1 MISPSTLRLLSR
13 ATGPSAITEWTWLV
27 TAPFALT
34 VMSGMQYVEITEPA
48 GAIWMV
54 AALGHVGV
62 GILMLIAYFL
72 IKPFRG
78 AFRAPAV
85 VTVFA
90 AIGLVRPFL
99 FLASAAILGYS
110 VQVGDLGS
118 RIAINV
124 VVCVAGFSLIA
135 ISVDLVREHFGVL
148 RRLRAVQRA
157 AQADGEN
164 GRRRIETLR
173 ERAVD
178 EVLARIDE
186 TVRPAIRPG
195 LPASE
200 ASKLL
205 RSIANDI
212 VRPVSHDLFDSADD
226 PTAATDAA
234 ELPRPRMR
242 DWLAAALTGLQP
254 APAGL
259 TAALFVALVIPYA
272 LGTYGPAVTAVH
284 SVVGGALLYA
294 GNRAVSALARRA
306 SGAAAT
312 IVIIVGYAV
321 TGVVVALES
330 TVLLAGLGLTTE
342 RLWFQAALYP
352 VIACAVALVGSLSTR
367 LGEDARELE
376 ESLQT
381 SVATAARVRAAYDH
395 ERTGLASLLHS
406 GVQADLIATA
416 LALSAGDDA
425 DAERTV
431 REAVERVRTELE
443 REHRDDPAP
452 REQLARLVDSWSSAM
467 PLEATIDDHV
477 WGRLDDAVRCQVVVD
492 AVSEGL
498 ANAVRHG
505 DGSPVGL
512 AIRPSIRDG
521 VTVIV
526 NSGGRL
532 LRARP
537 GIGLRDL
544 SRHSEVILRERPGGV
559 ELAVS
564 VP

>member
-1 MISPSTLRLLSR
+1 MISPGTLRLLAR
-13 ATGPSAITEWTWLV
+13 ATGPSAVTEWTWLV

-34 VMSGMQYVEITEPA
+34 VMSGLQYVELSEPTD
-48 GAIWMV
+48 AIWKV

-62 GILMLIAYFL
+62 GILLLIAHFL
-72 IKPFRG
+72 IAPFRG
-78 AFRAPAV
+78 AFRAAAV
-85 VTVFA
+85 VIVFA
-90 AIGLVRPFL
+90 GIGLARPFL
-99 FLASAAILGYS
+99 FLASAALLGYG

-124 VVCVAGFSLIA
+124 VVCIAGFSLIA

-164 GRRRIETLR
+164 GRRRIEALR
-173 ERAVD
+173 ETAVD
-178 EVLARIDE
+178 AVLARIDDA
-186 TVRPAIRPG
+186 VRPAIRPG
-195 LPASE
+195 LPARE

-205 RSIANDI
+205 RSVANDI
-212 VRPVSHDLFDSADD
+212 VRPVSHDLFDPTDD
-226 PTAATDAA
+226 PGSSPDSA

-242 DWLAAALTGLQP
+242 DWLAAAVTGLQP
-254 APAGL
+254 APAAL
-259 TAALFVALVIPYA
+259 TAVLFVALVVPYA
-272 LGTYGPAVTAVH
+272 LGTYGLAVTAIH

-294 GNRAVSALARRA
+294 GNRVVSALALRA

-312 IVIIVGYAV
+312 IVIIVGYTL
-321 TGVVVALES
+321 TGAVVAFES
-330 TVLLAGLGLTTE
+330 TVLLAGLGLSTE
-342 RLWFQAALYP
+342 RLWFQAVLYP

-381 SVATAARVRAAYDH
+381 SVAAAARVRAAYDH

-416 LALSAGDDA
+416 LALNAGDDT

-431 REAVERVRTELE
+431 REAVERIRTELE
-443 REHRDDPAP
+443 GEHLDGPTP
-452 REQLARLVDSWSSAM
+452 REQLARLVDSWTSAM
-467 PLEATIDDHV
+467 PLGAAIDDRV

-512 AIRPSIRDG
+512 EIRPSIRDG

-526 NSGGRL
+526 TSGGRL
-532 LRARP
+532 LRSRP

-544 SRHSEVILRERPGGV
+544 SRHSEVILRERLGGV